1 MRWKG
6 DLLEATEF
14 DPVPSPPTSMQPIPC
29 AKRQKLTF
37 DTPAPTLDPKP
48 PRPPQFYEPS
58 SDPVPSTSSSQRKK
72 PSPTKSHPTPTHG
85 DYSNYY
91 KKRGGSAHD
100 ERLALLPK
108 EWLKGKR
115 VLDVG
120 CNAGAVTVELAQR
133 YGPARVTGVD
143 ISKDLVRQANSY
155 GASLTK
161 SRSGS

>member
-1 MRWKG
+1 
-6 DLLEATEF
+6 
-14 DPVPSPPTSMQPIPC
+14 MQPIPY